1 MWIRIKDPR
10 GKKIY
15 TKDRNQLQIL
25 EVFYKFKSNDVT
37 TVNTV
42 VKTAEN
48 PVFRIELFF
57 LSPDPEQ
64 PKIRIR

>member
-42 VKTAEN
+42 VKN
-48 PVFRIELFF
+48 R
-57 LSPDPEQ
+57 
-64 PKIRIR
+64 